1 MPKFR
6 SKADVRGF
14 QMRSPFH
21 VVRAGVRGR
30 KYKTAESEDTTDA
43 IDEATAA
50 AEAAA
55 YEEAMAASSGLNPDF
70 EVTKYSDME
79 KGRMTRARMRRQMSL
94 NPIMF
99 GRRSMFTG
107 PTTPGEM
114 YDFSMEKKYAE
125 QMQYGYA

>member
-21 VVRAGVRGR
+21 AVKAGVRGE
-30 KYKTAESEDTTDA
+30 KYVTTESEDTTDP
-43 IDEATAA
+43 ID
-50 AEAAA
+50 EAAA

-70 EVTKYSDME
+70 EVRKYEDMY
-79 KGRMTRARMRRQMSL
+79 KPRRRRRFP
-94 NPIMF
+94 NPF
-99 GRRSMFTG
+99 GRFRGSSGQPIYTG
-107 PTTPGEM
+107 PTNPGEM

>member
-21 VVRAGVRGR
+21 AVKAGVRGE
-30 KYKTAESEDTTDA
+30 KYTTTESEDTTDP
-43 IDEATAA
+43 ID
-50 AEAAA
+50 EAAA

-79 KGRMTRARMRRQMSL
+79 KGRMPRARMRGRYP
-94 NPIMF
+94 NTFGKYNMF
-99 GRRSMFTG
+99 GRPFYFG
-107 PTTPGEM
+107 PTTLGEM
-114 YDFSMEKKYAE
+114 AAMNTAE

>member
-21 VVRAGVRGR
+21 AVRAG
-30 KYKTAESEDTTDA
+30 KTNIPVPAQSEDTTDP
-43 IDEATAA
+43 ID
-50 AEAAA
+50 EAAA

-70 EVTKYSDME
+70 EVRKYEDMY
-79 KGRMTRARMRRQMSL
+79 KPRRRR
-94 NPIMF
+94 F
-99 GRRSMFTG
+99 GRFGSFGGFGGSSAQSFYTG

>member
-21 VVRAGVRGR
+21 AVKAGVRGE
-30 KYKTAESEDTTDA
+30 KYVTTESEDTTDP
-43 IDEATAA
+43 ID
-50 AEAAA
+50 EAAA

>member
-21 VVRAGVRGR
+21 AVRAGVRGE
-30 KYKTAESEDTTDA
+30 KYVTTESEDTTDP
-43 IDEATAA
+43 ID
-50 AEAAA
+50 EAAA

-70 EVTKYSDME
+70 EVTKYSDMP
-79 KGRMTRARMRRQMSL
+79 KRRRRRRFP
-94 NPIMF
+94 NPF
-99 GRRSMFTG
+99 GRYSSALGQSFYTG

-114 YDFSMEKKYAE
+114 AAMSTAE

>member
-21 VVRAGVRGR
+21 AVRAG
-30 KYKTAESEDTTDA
+30 KTNIPVPAQSEDTTDP
-43 IDEATAA
+43 ID
-50 AEAAA
+50 EAAA

-94 NPIMF
+94 NPLAF
-99 GRRSMFTG
+99 GRYNMSGRPFYTG
-107 PTTPGEM
+107 PSTAGEM
-114 YDFSMEKKYAE
+114 YDMNTAE